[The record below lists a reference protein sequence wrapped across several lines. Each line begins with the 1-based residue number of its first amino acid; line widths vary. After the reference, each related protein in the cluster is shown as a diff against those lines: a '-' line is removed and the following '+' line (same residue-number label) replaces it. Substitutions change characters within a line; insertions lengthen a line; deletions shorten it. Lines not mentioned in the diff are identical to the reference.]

1 MSKFVFHYIISTSR
15 IYGGNFMSTKKW
27 GLGILTAFVIGNMI
41 GGGIFML
48 PASLA
53 QVASPMGSTLA
64 WMATGFGVLM
74 IALVF
79 GNLATRKPELKAG
92 PQSYAQAM
100 FSSPKAGNVAGYSM
114 AWGYWA
120 ANWAATASVI
130 ISFAG
135 YLSTFFPI
143 LQSKQVL
150 FSLGSFQLEVGKVLT
165 FTVCSVVLWGI
176 QWILSRDFN
185 YAGNINIL
193 ATGTKVAGFLVFII
207 LTVWIF
213 DASNLGNGFEFV
225 NEEGQ
230 ALSLSSQMNGAAIT
244 MLWAFIGIES
254 AVMLSNRAKSQKDVK
269 KATLLGLVISV
280 TIYVG
285 ITLLT
290 MGAIPQEELQHSQ
303 KPLVDA
309 LRTVVGNSGSYIMA
323 ILALISLFGSTV
335 GWIVVSSEVPY
346 QAAKEGLFPAF
357 FAKTNKKDSPV
368 RSMFITNFMS
378 QIFLFSTVSGTVNQA
393 YNFAIVVA
401 TLAYLVPYLVSVL
414 YQLKLIITGETYQTT
429 MGIRIYDGVITILA
443 LIYSIWVIKTG
454 TADWNTFFLGVG
466 LFVVGLVL
474 YPVIMRKSFNHEK
487 LELKKA

>member
-1 MSKFVFHYIISTSR
+1 MA
-15 IYGGNFMSTKKW
+15 TKKW
-27 GLGILTAFVIGNMI
+27 GVWVLTAFVIGNMI

-53 QVASPMGSTLA
+53 QVASPMGSILA
-64 WMATGFGVLM
+64 WIATGLGVWM

-100 FSSPKAGNVAGYSM
+100 FSSPKAGNIAGYSM

-135 YLSTFFPI
+135 YLSTFFPVM
-143 LQSKQVL
+143 QSKQVL
-150 FSLGSFQLEVGKVLT
+150 LTMGNFQLEVGKALT
-165 FTVCSVVLWGI
+165 FVVCSLVLWGI
-176 QWILSRDFN
+176 HWILCRDFS
-185 YAGNINIL
+185 YAGNINVL
-193 ATGTKVAGFLVFII
+193 ATGTKVVGFLVYII

-213 DASNLGNGFEFV
+213 DASNLGDGFEFV
-225 NEEGQ
+225 NQEGQ
-230 ALSLSSQMNGAAIT
+230 SLSLTSQINGAAIT

-280 TIYVG
+280 LIYAG

-290 MGAIPQEELQHSQ
+290 MGAIPQEELQQSQ

-309 LRTVVGNSGSYIMA
+309 LHAVVGNNGAYIMA

-346 QAAKEGLFPAF
+346 QAAKEGLFPPF

-368 RSMFITNFMS
+368 RSLFITNFMT
-378 QIFLFSTVSGTVNQA
+378 QLFLFSTVSGTVNQA

-414 YQLKLIITGETYQTT
+414 YQLKLIITGETYQATK
-429 MGIRIYDGVITILA
+429 GVRVYDGVITILA
-443 LIYSIWVIKTG
+443 LIYSVWVIKTG
-454 TADWNTFFLGVG
+454 TADLKTFLLGIG
-466 LFVVGLVL
+466 LFVLGLVL
-474 YPVIMRKSFNHEK
+474 YPFIMKKPIAHEQVESK
-487 LELKKA
+487 TA

>member
-1 MSKFVFHYIISTSR
+1 MA
-15 IYGGNFMSTKKW
+15 TKKW
-27 GLGILTAFVIGNMI
+27 GVWVLTAFVIGNMI

-53 QVASPMGSTLA
+53 QVASPMGSILA
-64 WMATGFGVLM
+64 WIATGLGVWM

-100 FSSPKAGNVAGYSM
+100 FSSPKAGNIAGYSM

-135 YLSTFFPI
+135 YLSTFFPVM
-143 LQSKQVL
+143 QSKQVL
-150 FSLGSFQLEVGKVLT
+150 LTMGNFQLEVGKALT
-165 FTVCSVVLWGI
+165 FVVCSLVLWGI
-176 QWILSRDFN
+176 HWILCRDFS
-185 YAGNINIL
+185 YAGNINVL
-193 ATGTKVAGFLVFII
+193 ATGTKVVGFLVYII

-213 DASNLGNGFEFV
+213 DASNLGDGFEFV
-225 NEEGQ
+225 NQEGQ
-230 ALSLSSQMNGAAIT
+230 SLSLTSQINGAAIT

-280 TIYVG
+280 LIYAG

-290 MGAIPQEELQHSQ
+290 MGAIPQEELQQSQ

-309 LRTVVGNSGSYIMA
+309 LHAVVGNNGAYIMA

-346 QAAKEGLFPAF
+346 QAAKEGLFPPF

-368 RSMFITNFMS
+368 RSLFITNFMT
-378 QIFLFSTVSGTVNQA
+378 QLFLFSTVSGTVNQA

-414 YQLKLIITGETYQTT
+414 YQLKLIITGETYQATK
-429 MGIRIYDGVITILA
+429 GVRVYDGVITILA
-443 LIYSIWVIKTG
+443 LIYSVWVIKTG
-454 TADWNTFFLGVG
+454 TADWNTFLLGIG
-466 LFVVGLVL
+466 LFVLGLVL
-474 YPVIMRKSFNHEK
+474 YPFIMKKPIAHEQAESK
-487 LELKKA
+487 TA

>member
-1 MSKFVFHYIISTSR
+1 MA
-15 IYGGNFMSTKKW
+15 TKKW
-27 GLGILTAFVIGNMI
+27 GLWILTAFVIGNMI

-48 PASLA
+48 PTSLA

-64 WMATGFGVLM
+64 WIATGLGVWM

-135 YLSTFFPI
+135 YLTTFFPVM
-143 LQSKQVL
+143 QSKQVL
-150 FSLGSFQLEVGKVLT
+150 LTMGTFQLEVGKALT
-165 FTVCSVVLWGI
+165 FIVCSVVLWGI

-193 ATGTKVAGFLVFII
+193 ATGTKVVGFLLYII

-213 DASNLGNGFEFV
+213 DASNLGDGFEFV
-225 NEEGQ
+225 NQEGQ
-230 ALSLSSQMNGAAIT
+230 SLSLTSQINGAAIT

-280 TIYVG
+280 FIYVG

-290 MGAIPQEELQHSQ
+290 MGAIPQEELQQSQ

-309 LRTVVGNSGSYIMA
+309 LRAVVGNNGANIMA
-323 ILALISLFGSTV
+323 ILALISLFGSTI

-357 FAKTNKKDSPV
+357 FAKTNKTGSPV
-368 RSMFITNFMS
+368 RSLFITNFMT
-378 QIFLFSTVSGTVNQA
+378 QLFLFSTVSGTVSQA

-414 YQLKLIITGETYQTT
+414 YQLKLIITGETYQATK
-429 MGIRIYDGVITILA
+429 RVRVYDGVITILA
-443 LIYSIWVIKTG
+443 LIYSVWVIKTG
-454 TADWNTFFLGVG
+454 TADLKTFLLGIG
-466 LFVVGLVL
+466 LFVLGLVL
-474 YPVIMRKSFNHEK
+474 YPFIMRKPFNNEQV
-487 LELKKA
+487 ESKKA

>member
-1 MSKFVFHYIISTSR
+1 ME
-15 IYGGNFMSTKKW
+15 TKKW
-27 GLGILTAFVIGNMI
+27 GVWILTAFVIGNMI

-48 PASLA
+48 PTSLA

-64 WMATGFGVLM
+64 WMATGLGVWM

-135 YLSTFFPI
+135 YLTTFFPI
-143 LQSKQVL
+143 MQSKQVL
-150 FSLGSFQLEVGKVLT
+150 LTIGNFQLEVGKALT

-185 YAGNINIL
+185 NAGNINIL
-193 ATGTKVAGFLVFII
+193 ATGTKVVGFLLYII

-213 DASNLGNGFEFV
+213 DASNLGDGFQFV
-225 NEEGQ
+225 NQEGQ
-230 ALSLSSQMNGAAIT
+230 SLSLTSQINGAAIT

-280 TIYVG
+280 FIYIG

-290 MGAIPQEELQHSQ
+290 MGAIPQEELQQSQ

-309 LRTVVGNSGSYIMA
+309 LRAVVGNNGAYIMA
-323 ILALISLFGSTV
+323 ILALISLFGSTI

-357 FAKTNKKDSPV
+357 FAKTNKKGSPV
-368 RSMFITNFMS
+368 RSLFITNFMT
-378 QIFLFSTVSGTVNQA
+378 QLFLFSTVSGTVSQA

-414 YQLKLIITGETYQTT
+414 YQLKLIITGETYQATK
-429 MGIRIYDGVITILA
+429 GVRVYDGVITILA
-443 LIYSIWVIKTG
+443 LIYSVWVIKTG
-454 TADWNTFFLGVG
+454 TADLKTFLLGVG
-466 LFVVGLVL
+466 LFVLGLVL
-474 YPVIMRKSFNHEK
+474 YPFIMKKPFNNEQVESK
-487 LELKKA
+487 NA